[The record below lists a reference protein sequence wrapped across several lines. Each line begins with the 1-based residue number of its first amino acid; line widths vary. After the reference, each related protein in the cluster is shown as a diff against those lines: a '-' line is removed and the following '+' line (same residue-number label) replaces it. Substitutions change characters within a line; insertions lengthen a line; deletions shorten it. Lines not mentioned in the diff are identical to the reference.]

1 MTRTYVLMD
10 DATTGQNF
18 SQVLRQCCLTG
29 ATCTSRRRKKVDICV
44 PEDYG
49 ECAPYANDNYPLLGH
64 RSVRILSEGGGIES
78 VGKRPEDPHR
88 RKLGI
93 GRTYLGQNHRS
104 SKHEQTELIPSRTFV
119 SLDLFLGPYPPL
131 IRLTDLI
138 SYKVGTQCPI

>member
-1 MTRTYVLMD
+1 MLLPGRIFRKYFASVVLPEQL
-10 DATTGQNF
+10 AP
-18 SQVLRQCCLTG
+18 LEEE
-29 ATCTSRRRKKVDICV
+29 KKVDIRV

-119 SLDLFLGPYPPL
+119 SLDPFLGPYPPL

-138 SYKVGTQCPI
+138 SYKVGTQCRI